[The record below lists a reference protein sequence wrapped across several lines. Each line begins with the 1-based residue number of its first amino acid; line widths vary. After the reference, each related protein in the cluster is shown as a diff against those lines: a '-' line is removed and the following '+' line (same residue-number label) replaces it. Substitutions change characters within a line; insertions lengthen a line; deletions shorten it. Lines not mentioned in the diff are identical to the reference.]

1 MKTKLLFTLFL
12 LTTLHFS
19 FLQAQ
24 DIGLIG
30 DFNGWSGDVFL
41 TTTDDENYSINDFVL
56 DADGGVKFRQD
67 ADWAVNWG
75 ADSFPSGTGVQDG
88 PNIPAL
94 AGTYNVTFNIIT
106 GEYLFDE
113 VLGIDDI
120 SNSISVFYTNNLLN
134 IKGYSGTVTINAF
147 DISGRLLVQEP
158 NIEINS
164 NFSIDLNLPKNQV
177 VVVQLEGNNFKKLVK
192 IITK

>member
-19 FLQAQ
+19 ALKAQ

-30 DFNGWSGDVFL
+30 DFNGWSADVFL
-41 TTTDDENYSINDFVL
+41 TTTDNENYSIDDFVL

-67 ADWAVNWG
+67 ASWAINWG

-88 PNIPAL
+88 PNIPAI
-94 AGTYNVTFNIIT
+94 AGTYNVTFNRTT

-120 SNSISVFYTNNLLN
+120 SNTISVFYTNNLLN
-134 IKGYSGTVTINAF
+134 IKGYNGTVTINAF
-147 DISGRLLVQEP
+147 DISGRLLAKVS
-158 NIEINS
+158 NAEIDG

-177 VVVQLEGNNFKKLVK
+177 VVVQLEGNNFKKSVK
-192 IITK
+192 IITR